1 MKISETSLPDVFR
14 IQPEKIPDRRGTF
27 HEAFRTDE
35 LSEAIGRRFEV
46 KQVNFSVSHRNTLRG
61 IHGSVTPPGQAKLV
75 TCVRGA
81 VLDVVV
87 DLRIGSPTY
96 GQHEVTLQTAGSG
109 LSVYMAE
116 GLGHGFLALADD
128 TCINYVC
135 NTEYVDGSQIAI
147 DPLDPALQIPW
158 ELNGVPIM
166 SDKDAAAPPLA
177 DVAASGLLATYE
189 DCVALMRGELVLPPA
204 TAHPQWAPA

>member
-1 MKISETSLPDVFR
+1 MKISATSLPDVFR
-14 IQPEKIPDRRGTF
+14 VQPEKIPDRRGTF

-35 LSEAIGRRFEV
+35 LSEAIGRKFEV

-61 IHGSVTPPGQAKLV
+61 IHGSITPPGQAKLV

-96 GQHEVTLQTAGSG
+96 GEHLVTLQTAESG
-109 LSVYMAE
+109 LAVYMAE
-116 GLGHGFLALADD
+116 GLGHGFLALTDD

-135 NTEYVDGSQIAI
+135 NVPYTDGSQIAI
-147 DPLDPALQIPW
+147 DPLDPALGIPW
-158 ELNGVPIM
+158 ELHGEPIR
-166 SDKDAAAPPLA
+166 SDKDAAAPSLA
-177 DVAASGLLATYE
+177 EVAATGVLATYA
-189 DCVALMRGELVLPPA
+189 DCVALMRGELTVP
-204 TAHPQWAPA
+204 APA